1 MFWHNSAPASSST
14 AHQASRSVPFQLDG
28 IKSSGFS
35 AGCVASITTPEDF
48 VESDILPLTTQEH
61 TPASNTTQL
70 PGESDIASHTPKHTP
85 SKEHQTQY
93 QPSTHSP
100 KTGASAP
107 SSSTA
112 DPPVLVALNLKK
124 SRAPSSSSDLPQ
136 GLSLRK
142 TSQGKVEGVVTV
154 ESIEEGVE
162 FGPYRGTLLE
172 EDVGG
177 MKDTTWEVF
186 LSGKV
191 CFYVDGSKTWM
202 SLVRC
207 ALDKEEQNLEAYQI
221 YGEIF
226 YRSTKVIEP
235 GGELKVFYSEDYM
248 NHVGFPRRL
257 SELHFDKDT
266 QKFHCSQCE
275 HLFASP
281 KVILRHIK
289 CEHTHS
295 KPGSQSNEMI
305 PVLSWRKKRK
315 TNNSTKTEITTKLHS
330 TTKSESNHNEQVF
343 TCETCGKVFP
353 TQGRLMA
360 HKLFHEYNQE
370 HACPVC
376 GKGQGNTQALARH
389 LTTHEPKLYKCKKC
403 ARQFKAE
410 TSLDKHMRE
419 VHGFRCQF
427 CFELF
432 TRKSKCLQH
441 EQTHQAFRSGQP
453 ESNGTS
459 PDETEPAQAT
469 TQEAK
474 DMLGKTTTYYQKK
487 RPYKCR
493 FCPKRYTSCF
503 SARDHEKE
511 NHTNEGS
518 YKCVHCPKVF
528 TSEHRLK
535 NHLISHEQK
544 GFYQC
549 TLCPRSFG
557 SEKALNNHQGEHTG
571 LKPFKCEICGRGFR
585 VKSHFHAHKRRMHQ
599 ERPLR
604 FFCSVCNKGFADK
617 GNLVKHERRHK
628 GIRPFVCLECG
639 KGFTARTSLDT
650 HVQIIHTKEKR
661 FCCEVCGK
669 KFSLN
674 NHYTHHMIKHKM
686 QGDADA

>member
-1 MFWHNSAPASSST
+1 MEGNYPPGFYLPEREQQENRQQQPPQQQPQPSQQQHVAHYPFDLPIPYHTPSQ
-14 AHQASRSVPFQLDG
+14 HQADYMEDQPTRVFPLPHPGTVTQMFTPVYHDSG
-28 IKSSGFS
+28 HSSANHLHHTLPQRPIAYGGHGVKYPGLQGNF
-35 AGCVASITTPEDF
+35 TP
-48 VESDILPLTTQEH
+48 PLTTQEPVVERSSMAVTTREPVAETTNLPTTTLGSASTNRDISPIPLIPLTATH
-61 TPASNTTQL
+61 EILESNIPPTTANSIPATTTS
-70 PGESDIASHTPKHTP
+70 GSVT
-85 SKEHQTQY
+85 
-93 QPSTHSP
+93 
-100 KTGASAP
+100 
-107 SSSTA
+107 
-112 DPPVLVALNLKK
+112 
-124 SRAPSSSSDLPQ
+124 SSSSDVTMITKIRGTAEEKHIRLVPT
-136 GLSLRK
+136 RK
-142 TSQGKVEGVVTV
+142 QPLEGATSQDHVQC
-154 ESIEEGVE
+154 
-162 FGPYRGTLLE
+162 YN
-172 EDVGG
+172 
-177 MKDTTWEVF
+177 
-186 LSGKV
+186 
-191 CFYVDGSKTWM
+191 
-202 SLVRC
+202 
-207 ALDKEEQNLEAYQI
+207 A
-221 YGEIF
+221 IF
-226 YRSTKVIEP
+226 NCSFDI
-235 GGELKVFYSEDYM
+235 
-248 NHVGFPRRL
+248 
-257 SELHFDKDT
+257 LHFVLDA

-315 TNNSTKTEITTKLHS
+315 SNNSTKTEITNKLHS
-330 TTKSESNHNEQVF
+330 TTKNEINQDEQVF

-353 TQGRLMA
+353 TRGRLMA

-419 VHGFRCQF
+419 AHGFRCQF
-427 CFELF
+427 CLELF
-432 TRKSKCLQH
+432 TRKSKCLEH
-441 EQTHQAFRSGQP
+441 EQTHQAFKSGQP
-453 ESNGTS
+453 ESNGIS
-459 PDETEPAQAT
+459 PDESEPSQAA

-493 FCPKRYTSCF
+493 FCPRRYTSCF

-511 NHTNEGS
+511 NHTNEGT
-518 YKCVHCPKVF
+518 YKCIHCPKVF

-549 TLCPRSFG
+549 TLCPKSFG

-604 FFCSVCNKGFADK
+604 FFCSVCSKGFADK

-650 HVQIIHTKEKR
+650 HMQIIHTKEKR